1 MPKKLQH
8 RVPEW
13 LQRRSPSPT
22 TSETARE
29 VDQRVRD
36 LVFADRDGFRGAIT
50 DPEDIAR
57 EIAKMLW
64 DISLRAR
71 RRSAKKV

>member
-1 MPKKLQH
+1 M
-8 RVPEW
+8 
-13 LQRRSPSPT
+13 
-22 TSETARE
+22 
-29 VDQRVRD
+29 RD